1 MLAVSRGRMEMVELT
16 LEAGADIN
24 ATDEVKNFIFIF
36 ILERLVQISQAS
48 ILSHDFSQY
57 VLFYRIANKVLVD
70 HFVFS

>member
-24 ATDEVKNFIFIF
+24 ATDEVKNFIFI
-36 ILERLVQISQAS
+36 LEGLVQISQAS

-57 VLFYRIANKVLVD
+57 VPFYRIANTVLVY